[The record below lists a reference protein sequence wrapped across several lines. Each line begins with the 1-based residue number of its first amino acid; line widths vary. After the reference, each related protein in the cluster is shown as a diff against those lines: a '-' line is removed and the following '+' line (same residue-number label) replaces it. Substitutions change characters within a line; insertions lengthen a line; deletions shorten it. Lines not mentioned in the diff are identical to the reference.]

1 MRKNSVDPSQND
13 SDAGISLEVEYTL
26 FNKFSTQKVYIC
38 HETLTS
44 TPINYY
50 QNNFSET
57 QQCTLKTLMLLVVVA
72 VALLYPQDAA
82 VPANSSA
89 AIAVAYG
96 LTADLCVDDRGH
108 NSDRCVRV
116 DTRREMDCETT
127 KTTYASLSN
136 LEKNDESLAL
146 NGFH

>member
-1 MRKNSVDPSQND
+1 M
-13 SDAGISLEVEYTL
+13 ASLTFFLSKYTDNRNL
-26 FNKFSTQKVYIC
+26 LYLIIDVLWLQ
-38 HETLTS
+38 
-44 TPINYY
+44 
-50 QNNFSET
+50 
-57 QQCTLKTLMLLVVVA
+57 LMLLVVVA

-116 DTRREMDCETT
+116 DTRWFFRHFIFWSFVRREMDCETT

-136 LEKNDESLAL
+136 FDKNDDSLAL

>member
-13 SDAGISLEVEYTL
+13 SDAGISLEVESRNVAVSFGLMCRPMRNWDVNGPMRMYQ
-26 FNKFSTQKVYIC
+26 STFWFHDRI
-38 HETLTS
+38 
-44 TPINYY
+44 
-50 QNNFSET
+50 
-57 QQCTLKTLMLLVVVA
+57 LMLLVVVA